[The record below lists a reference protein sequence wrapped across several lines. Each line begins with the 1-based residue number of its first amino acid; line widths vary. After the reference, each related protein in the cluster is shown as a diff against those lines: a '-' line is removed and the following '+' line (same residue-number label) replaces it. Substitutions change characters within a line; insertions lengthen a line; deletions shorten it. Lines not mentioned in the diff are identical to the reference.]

1 MFFARLWEI
10 EYHIYQPIIIK
21 ITYIFIKINKKNK
34 LTEIRIYGIPVKN
47 IIYRRT
53 GRKQKKI
60 GSHKFTRLHITANR
74 LLISG
79 MVFEKH
85 D

>member
-10 EYHIYQPIIIK
+10 NYHISIDYYQD
-21 ITYIFIKINKKNK
+21 YIHFHKKKNE